1 MLKFFSSSF
10 QHLLKVSF
18 FPDES
23 ISLFFDILM
32 GMIVFF
38 LDFVQFSKKFFL
50 FSLVELYIFFG
61 FG

>member
-1 MLKFFSSSF
+1 
-10 QHLLKVSF
+10 
-18 FPDES
+18 
-23 ISLFFDILM
+23 M

-61 FG
+61 LG